1 MRNEGMAAR
10 LSHHASARIN
20 ENDGKVAG
28 ARARHE
34 IARVL
39 LVSGRVGDDEL
50 SFRGCEIAVSDI
62 DGDAL
67 FALRAQAV
75 GEQREID
82 PFAAAPFVF
91 ALRALD
97 LVFKRALRLD
107 E

>member
-39 LVSGRVGDDEL
+39 LVSGRVGDGEL

-75 GEQREID
+75 GEQREIG
-82 PFAAAPFVF
+82 PFAVAPFVVSI
-91 ALRALD
+91 RALD
-97 LVFKRALRLD
+97 LVLTSARHL
-107 E
+107 